1 MKLNE
6 LVKGFEIY
14 TTNEEKSLL
23 DKLEKPCY
31 IEFFTEREQIVLDN
45 LVRKSLVSKVNYK
58 GALVVV
64 GHEHS

>member
-31 IEFFTEREQIVLDN
+31 IEFFT
-45 LVRKSLVSKVNYK
+45 
-58 GALVVV
+58 
-64 GHEHS
+64 

>member
-14 TTNEEKSLL
+14 TTNEEKVLL
-23 DKLEKPCY
+23 DKLAKPCY

-58 GALVVV
+58 GALLLV